1 MQLREC
7 LISLVAAVRRR
18 VEIANTVDRPKDA
31 DVINWNKLLVAEL
44 CPDSKNDDLRG
55 YLKATT
61 EKAWQL
67 VNWLTHHRNAN
78 KTAALI
84 ASDAVDAIVKHYL
97 RLLSRERA
105 DSTDQCPRCA
115 SRNIR
120 NHFDI
125 AIGPDGTYFDECPAC
140 GWNSHPGYP
149 EDDTEELDEQP
160 SASRAE
166 S

>member
-1 MQLREC
+1 M
-7 LISLVAAVRRR
+7 SNFFGHGTRRR
-18 VEIANTVDRPKDA
+18 VEITSMVDRPKDA
-31 DVINWNKLLVAEL
+31 DVINWNRLLVAEL
-44 CPDSKNDDLRG
+44 CPGPQNDDLRG

-84 ASDAVDAIVKHYL
+84 ASDAIDAIVKHYL

-105 DSTDQCPRCA
+105 DRADQCPRCA

-120 NHFDI
+120 NFFDI
-125 AIGPDGTYFDECPAC
+125 AIGPDGAYSTNALPAV
-140 GWNSHPGYP
+140 GIAIPVIWTTILRN
-149 EDDTEELDEQP
+149 
-160 SASRAE
+160 
-166 S
+166 